1 MSSLSAFYAQN
12 AAAANAVEVVVS
24 DRFKDADGQPIPWQ
38 LRSMTE
44 EENESIRKSA
54 TRQVKAKGGRSTEV
68 NGDEYIVKLA
78 AASVVFPNL
87 RDAELQ
93 KSYGVLGADKLL
105 RTMLLPGEYA
115 QLVNKVQEI
124 NGFDRDTEELIED
137 VKN

>member
-1 MSSLSAFYAQN
+1 MSSLSAFFAQN
-12 AAAANAVEVVVS
+12 AQAAHVEEVIVS
-24 DRFKDADGQPIPWQ
+24 SRFKDAEGKPIPWR

-54 TRQVKAKGGRSTEV
+54 TRQVKSKGGRTTEV
-68 NGDEYIVKLA
+68 NGDEYIVKLV
-78 AASVVFPNL
+78 AASVEFPNL

-93 KSYGVLGADKLL
+93 KSYGVLGTDRLL
-105 RTMLLPGEYA
+105 RAMLLPGEYA